1 MSAKIFWT
9 IVITGGFGGALVA
22 QAQVGSPFANKKKRQ
37 AWETPQTPP
46 AQNPQAQTPQAQ
58 TPLPQTSQPQQR
70 PWSAPQNLPQAR
82 HSQEIWVQD
91 TREQES
97 FISSSSELSYPPLPQ
112 NPSPQAL
119 SNPSPRWEQYPAQS
133 HSQTPRQARPH
144 NPVQTYE
151 YKSAQPLAQTYQAPL
166 AGENITQSTS
176 SFYEPQSAPPPAS
189 RSPFAPTTPQTYQNL
204 PAEYYAY
211 EGKPQSARGYQAQ
224 AYQGQSYPSY
234 EGQAPQNPAYQNA
247 QYQGQYNPNQYNRPQ
262 AQAAKRSWKERLGL
276 GNIATSLKG
285 FLKIGGAA
293 VRRESDG
300 TGINEWDD
308 GYIGDGQIRG
318 EVSAITQ
325 GGLEY
330 GVGGVVRGQFD
341 EFRRGFGGLVG
352 DCPPDVAGCASVD
365 VNGVAT
371 PVRGHTSRF
380 FTSGTS
386 DAKRFEFGLEGA
398 YGFLRSSYGDIT
410 IGRDD
415 GAAYLFSLGA
425 PSLVAVNASNSSVD
439 YTGLD
444 SVKTVNDA
452 SGFSEKITYVSP
464 RLLGDRI
471 GVGVQVGAS
480 YALNARACGVDFC
493 VRDDDF
499 DETGALAPDLDD
511 VIEFGLSLDRTFQ
524 NGVSVEATATY
535 ARASEQSNLDAFDD
549 LQTFGAGLELEWNDF
564 TLGGSWLT
572 SNNGLQDGDYDA
584 WDVGLSWKPAQWGT
598 SISYG
603 HANDESINLTSDQIT
618 FGAVYDFSERFTLG
632 TGVQYVDRSVPFVTG
647 GIPTEQD
654 ERGIGLFVEGKVTF

>member
-46 AQNPQAQTPQAQ
+46 AQTPSTQIPTAQTPQTHRPVPQ
-58 TPLPQTSQPQQR
+58 SLPPSSPQAPQWQNRWSQNSV
-70 PWSAPQNLPQAR
+70 SAPSP
-82 HSQEIWVQD
+82 
-91 TREQES
+91 TPT
-97 FISSSSELSYPPLPQ
+97 YPVLPQ
-112 NPSPQAL
+112 NPSPQSL
-119 SNPSPRWEQYPAQS
+119 GSPAPTWEQYSGESPKPAYNYGSLPTPAQLS
-133 HSQTPRQARPH
+133 SQAPSNQ
-144 NPVQTYE
+144 NPAYQNPSYQT
-151 YKSAQPLAQTYQAPL
+151 PL
-166 AGENITQSTS
+166 AGGTYANQAT
-176 SFYEPQSAPPPAS
+176 PPPTS
-189 RSPFAPTTPQTYQNL
+189 RSPFAPKTPQTYQNL

-224 AYQGQSYPSY
+224 AYQGKSYPAY
-234 EGQAPQNPAYQNA
+234 QGQVPQNPAYQNA

-262 AQAAKRSWKERLGL
+262 APAAKRSWKERLGL

-444 SVKTVNDA
+444 SVKTINDA

-584 WDVGLSWKPAQWGT
+584 WDVGLSWKPAQWGA